1 MTRLTSYGENWK
13 NVHSP
18 KITNCNS
25 HKLIKIL
32 DLIANNPQFH
42 DIYGKTFQ
50 VPVWVQVVNC
60 EKCGYDINQ
69 SEDRC
74 TEITPSGNLSVIPT
88 NLGCYW
94 HVVCCEHC
102 ETNGG
107 SI

>member
-1 MTRLTSYGENWK
+1 MNRLTDAINWK

-32 DLIANNPQFH
+32 DLIANNPQYH

-50 VPVWVQVVNC
+50 IPVWVQGVHC

-74 TEITPSGNLSVIPT
+74 TETTPSGK
-88 NLGCYW
+88 GCYW
-94 HVVCCEHC
+94 HIICCEHC
-102 ETNGG
+102 GG
-107 SI
+107 KTWLT